1 MSKLFDKTTI
11 KTRMRKADPNIKIN
25 SCVLQFAK
33 SRSKL
38 KIIALKIGIHVKG
51 KLMDDGEQPPHQK
64 VDKCS
69 WTCEFCGGC
78 VASDRWISQTAWFV
92 ESIFTQTLVIFVI
105 RTRTV
110 PFFKSKPNKW
120 LTINIVGLLLVA
132 IMLPYTIL
140 GKIFKLIPL
149 PLSFLFITVGFIVV
163 YLFLVE
169 MMKIWFYRK
178 FADK

>member
-1 MSKLFDKTTI
+1 
-11 KTRMRKADPNIKIN
+11 
-25 SCVLQFAK
+25 
-33 SRSKL
+33 
-38 KIIALKIGIHVKG
+38 
-51 KLMDDGEQPPHQK
+51 
-64 VDKCS
+64 
-69 WTCEFCGGC
+69 
-78 VASDRWISQTAWFV
+78 V

-140 GKIFKLIPL
+140 GKVFKLIPL

>member
-69 WTCEFCGGC
+69 
-78 VASDRWISQTAWFV
+78 
-92 ESIFTQTLVIFVI
+92 
-105 RTRTV
+105 
-110 PFFKSKPNKW
+110 
-120 LTINIVGLLLVA
+120 
-132 IMLPYTIL
+132 
-140 GKIFKLIPL
+140 
-149 PLSFLFITVGFIVV
+149 
-163 YLFLVE
+163 
-169 MMKIWFYRK
+169 
-178 FADK
+178 